1 MAAATVSTIVR
12 HSAGSN
18 TLVRVTFSNIDDTN
32 TWDSGIYDAVGY
44 WCDGTDTVG
53 TQTNAGIDVTY
64 TANTGRFTFH
74 TGENTRTGDLVV
86 LFKG

>member
-1 MAAATVSTIVR
+1 MAEATVSTIVR

-18 TLVRVTFSNIDDTN
+18 TLVRVSFSNIDDTN

-44 WCDGTDTVG
+44 WCDGTDAATA
-53 TQTNAGIDVTY
+53 TKEAIDVQY
-64 TANTGRFTFH
+64 TASSGRFTFS

>member
-18 TLVRVTFSNIDDTN
+18 TLVRVAFSNIDNGN
-32 TWDSGIYDAVGY
+32 TWDSGIYDAIG
-44 WCDGTDTVG
+44 WWANGTNDP
-53 TQTNAGIDVTY
+53 TQGKEAIDVQY
-64 TANTGRFTFH
+64 VPRTGRFTFS
-74 TGENTRTGDLVV
+74 TGENTRTGELVV

>member
-18 TLVRVTFSNIDDTN
+18 TLVRVSFSNIDDTN

-44 WCDGTDTVG
+44 WANGTDTPG
-53 TQTNAGIDVTY
+53 TQTKSGIDVAY
-64 TANTGRFTFH
+64 TARTGRFTFSC
-74 TGENTRTGDLVV
+74 GEDARTGDLIV